1 MATSPWTAAQE
12 HDLRVLWP
20 LAEVSTKT
28 IACKV
33 GHTIRALRA
42 KAKAIGVHRARM
54 TSLVPFWNDNAGRTA
69 LALELIQQGNSFS
82 SVASRIGCTKN
93 ALIGRMHRSHE
104 YAGRRIFLGVSSMD
118 ERLAAY
124 PVPKGCRFIH
134 GDVRAGGWHYCD
146 EKVAVVGASF
156 CPEHMKL
163 CHQKAGQMHPE
174 LRDALKWRW
183 R

>member
-1 MATSPWTAAQE
+1 MGMPWTERQE
-12 HDLRVLWP
+12 HDLMRLWP
-20 LAEVSTKT
+20 IPGVSREA
-28 IACKV
+28 IACVV
-33 GHTIRALRA
+33 GRTVIAVTSKASELR
-42 KAKAIGVHRARM
+42 VHRPAHN
-54 TSLVPFWNDNAGRTA
+54 SPFWLDDPARTTE
-69 LALELIQQGNSFS
+69 ALESAHAGETLRK
-82 SVASRIGCTKN
+82 AAERIGCTRN
-93 ALIGRMHRSHE
+93 ALIGRLNRLSTYRGHPSRGARST
-104 YAGRRIFLGVSSMD
+104 MD

-124 PVPKGCRFIH
+124 PVPQGCRFIH

-183 R
+183 RR